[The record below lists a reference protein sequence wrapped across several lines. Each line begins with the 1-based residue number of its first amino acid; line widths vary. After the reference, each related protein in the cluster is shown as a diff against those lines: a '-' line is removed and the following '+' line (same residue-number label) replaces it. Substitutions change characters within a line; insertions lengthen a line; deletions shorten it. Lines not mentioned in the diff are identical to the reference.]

1 MGISYHRK
9 QNRMEL
15 QAKNYLQQDAYISTY
30 NISAWASNTFIYLF
44 ILKLNY
50 KITIN
55 KYERLWSDIHVHLF
69 IDERNNRYMYIIDK
83 FQHRGTLHVT
93 NKLAVNKN
101 YWVEALIIYTVC
113 LVCSF
118 NPSSNALNKC
128 CFFFNY
134 KLQMVHSY
142 SFF

>member
-1 MGISYHRK
+1 MGILYHRK
-9 QNRMEL
+9 QNRIEL
-15 QAKNYLQQDAYISTY
+15 QAKNYLQQDAYIFTY
-30 NISAWASNTFIYLF
+30 NISAWASNTFIYRIIF
-44 ILKLNY
+44 KLNY

-55 KYERLWSDIHVHLF
+55 KNERLWSDIHVYLF
-69 IDERNNRYMYIIDK
+69 IDEMNNRYMYIIDK
-83 FQHRGTLHVT
+83 FQHRGTLHVH

-128 CFFFNY
+128 CCFFIINFKWY
-134 KLQMVHSY
+134 TVIP
-142 SFF
+142 FF